1 MSSPIKLA
9 EIGGVIG
16 DPARAVM
23 LCALLDGRAHSATEL
38 ALTAGVSPQTASWH
52 LAKLSDGTLVTA
64 QKKGRNRYFRM
75 ASPLVAQAVEAM
87 MAVAITGSSLSRSHV
102 LSEREQTLRTARTCY
117 DHLAGKLGVAL
128 IEAFTRRK
136 LIVLSEDGGLVTPR
150 GAKLLSSFGI
160 DLSAMQQSKRPICRL
175 CLDWSEQKPH
185 LAGAV
190 GAALAARCF
199 ELDWVQRLPNTRA
212 VAIMPAGVEG
222 FQEQF
227 GVTV

>member
-1 MSSPIKLA
+1 MFCSPIKLA
-9 EIGGVIG
+9 ETSGVIG

-23 LCALLDGRAHSATEL
+23 LCALLDGRAHGATEL

-87 MAVAITGSSLSRSHV
+87 MAVAITGSPLSRSRV

-136 LIVLSEDGGLVTPR
+136 LMCSRRMAGSSARAEQSCFPTSASICPPCSNRSVRFADYASIGASKSHILRGQTTRHLLR
-150 GAKLLSSFGI
+150 GASSWIG
-160 DLSAMQQSKRPICRL
+160 C
-175 CLDWSEQKPH
+175 
-185 LAGAV
+185 
-190 GAALAARCF
+190 
-199 ELDWVQRLPNTRA
+199 
-212 VAIMPAGVEG
+212 

>member
-1 MSSPIKLA
+1 MA

-64 QKKGRNRYFRM
+64 QKQGPQPVFPDGVAACSASRGGDDGGGDNRI
-75 ASPLVAQAVEAM
+75 P
-87 MAVAITGSSLSRSHV
+87 LSRSHV